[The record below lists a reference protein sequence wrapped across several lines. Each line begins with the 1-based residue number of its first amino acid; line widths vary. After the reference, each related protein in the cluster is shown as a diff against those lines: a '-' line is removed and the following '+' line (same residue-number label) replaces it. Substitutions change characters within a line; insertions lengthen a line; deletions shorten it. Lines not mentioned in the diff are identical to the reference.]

1 MTKPARHRIIE
12 EDLALIAA
20 ADLPWHLF
28 EKKTV
33 LISGANGFLPAYMVE
48 SLLRRNEV
56 DKSLQ
61 VKVIALVRNQKKAFT
76 RFAAYRERHDLEF
89 IVQDV
94 CEPVVTD
101 HKVDYVIHA
110 ASPASPKQFGL
121 DPVGTMAANLQGT
134 QNLLR
139 FARDQEAER
148 FLLFS
153 SGEVYG
159 EVSAANIPTKEDA
172 YGYLDPMA
180 LRSCYAESK
189 RAAEA
194 LCVAWFH
201 QHKVPV
207 VVVRPFHT
215 YGPGMDL
222 EDGRVFSDFVADIV
236 HGRDIVMKSD
246 GSARRAFCYLAD
258 ATMGFFTVL
267 LKGENGEA
275 YNVGNDQAE
284 VTIMEL
290 AHCLARLF
298 PRKTQVIPNAPN
310 QCSTYLPSTVSR
322 NLPDTGKICALGWLP
337 TTSIET
343 GFRRTIESFL

>member
-1 MTKPARHRIIE
+1 MTKPARHRIVE

-28 EKKTV
+28 QKKTV

-48 SLLRRNEV
+48 SLLRRNEIE
-56 DKSLQ
+56 KGLQ
-61 VKVIALVRNQKKAFT
+61 VKVIALVRNREKAFT
-76 RFAAYRERHDLEF
+76 RFASYRGRHDLEF

-94 CEPVVTD
+94 CEPIVTD

-121 DPVGTMAANLQGT
+121 DPVGTMAPNLQGT

-139 FARDQEAER
+139 LARDHEAVR

-153 SGEVYG
+153 SSEVYG

-172 YGYLDPMA
+172 YGYLNPTT

-189 RAAEA
+189 RAAES
-194 LCVAWFH
+194 LCVAWLH
-201 QHKVPV
+201 QHHVPATII
-207 VVVRPFHT
+207 RPFHT
-215 YGPGMDL
+215 YGPGMNLD
-222 EDGRVFSDFVADIV
+222 DGRVFSDFVADIV

-258 ATMGFFTVL
+258 ATVGFFTVL
-267 LKGENGEA
+267 LKGENGQA
-275 YNVGNDQAE
+275 YNVGNNQAE
-284 VTIMEL
+284 VSIADL
-290 AHCLARLF
+290 AQCLARLF
-298 PRKTQVIPNAPN
+298 PRKTQVIRHAPD
-310 QCSTYLPSTVSR
+310 QSSTYLPSTVSR
-322 NLPDTGKICALGWLP
+322 NCPDISKISALGWQP
-337 TTSIET
+337 TTPIET